1 MTIFAGIVARGT
13 EPGAIPAQAIDSLR
27 RSLSRQPGSATL
39 LWNGATHA
47 FVSLDCGV
55 FDGGAA
61 RTDESGVISLF
72 GGDPLIDC
80 GSLEPSRA
88 RALDELHRDW
98 SAGNSHSL
106 LRARG
111 SFCGVHYDPGRRRLW
126 LVTDK
131 LGLRPIYYALLDDF
145 VIFATSMRVLESNP
159 LVPQRGDL
167 QGLAE
172 TACFGYPLG
181 PRSMLD
187 SVCALEAGQ
196 IVEVTPRASRSI
208 EYWRWDE
215 VPPCNA
221 TEDEI
226 CAEIQRVFTS
236 AVRLRLGAQ
245 QRAVS
250 LLSAGLDSRC
260 IAACLRSQ
268 GAEVHTIGFGPE
280 GSADQVIARQV
291 SAALGTTHFDMPHG
305 VADFWPRQAG
315 AHATW
320 MASPGK
326 EWPVAIARALW
337 TGEGGDRVLAP
348 VNLNEDVIAAMRAGD
363 PDGAIAAYML
373 AEHTGLPRRLFRRR
387 VREAIR
393 RLPSIGLRAE
403 LDRHRNQDVARRFH
417 LYVLVNEA
425 RRNIKQHFEDLDL
438 SRVELIMPF
447 YDAELVRIV
456 LRHPID
462 LFVRHRLYH
471 RWLAYLPATLSAVP
485 WQAYPGSEPCP
496 LPLPPDART
505 QWDSWYSEQEDKEIW
520 RAQLALA
527 DDIVHSKE
535 FPHWLL
541 RRPVLHVARQLL
553 RLGFRRFGYLFEV
566 ARPFVLHP
574 PAACAGL
581 PADKTASRTRTR
593 AA

>member
-1 MTIFAGIVARGT
+1 MTIFAGIVARGP
-13 EPGAIPAQAIDSLR
+13 EPGPIPAEAVDSLR
-27 RSLSRQPGSATL
+27 RNLSRQPGSETL
-39 LWNGATHA
+39 LWTGATHA
-47 FVSLDCGV
+47 FVSLDFGV
-55 FDGGAA
+55 FDGTSV
-61 RTDESGVISLF
+61 RTSESGAISLF
-72 GGDPLIDC
+72 GGDPLIDR
-80 GSLEPSRA
+80 GSLEPSRV
-88 RALDELHRDW
+88 RDLKELHQGW
-98 SAGNSHSL
+98 SADEFQL
-106 LRARG
+106 LVQTRG
-111 SFCGVHYDPGRRRLW
+111 SFCGVHYDPDRRRLW

-145 VIFATSMRVLESNP
+145 VVFATSIRVLESNP
-159 LVPQRGDL
+159 LVPRGGNL

-181 PRSMLD
+181 SRTVLD
-187 SVCALEAGQ
+187 SVRALEAGQ
-196 IVEVTPRASRSI
+196 IVEVTPQASRSI

-215 VPPCNA
+215 VSTCDA
-221 TEDEI
+221 TEEEI

-236 AVRLRLGAQ
+236 AVRLRLGPRQ
-245 QRAVS
+245 HAVS

-260 IAACLRSQ
+260 IAACLRSR
-268 GAEVHTIGFGPE
+268 GLDVHTIGFGPR

-291 SAALGTTHFDMPHG
+291 SAALGTTHFEMSQG
-305 VADFWPRQAG
+305 VADFWPRQAS
-315 AHATW
+315 AHAAWITC
-320 MASPGK
+320 SGT
-326 EWPVAIARALW
+326 EWPDVITRALW

-348 VNLNEDVIAAMRAGD
+348 VNLNEDVIAAMRGGD

-393 RLPSIGLRAE
+393 RLPPNGLRAE
-403 LDRHRNQDVARRFH
+403 LARHRNQDAARRFH

-496 LPLPPDART
+496 LPLPPDVRT
-505 QWDSWYSEQEDKEIW
+505 QWESWYSDEEDREIW

-527 DDIVHSKE
+527 DEIVRSKE

-541 RRPVLHVARQLL
+541 RRPVLRVARHLL

-566 ARPFVLHP
+566 ARPFVAYP
-574 PAACAGL
+574 PAALAGL
-581 PADKTASRTRTR
+581 PTD
-593 AA
+593 

>member
-1 MTIFAGIVARGT
+1 MTIFAGIVSRGP

-27 RSLSRQPGSATL
+27 RNLSRQPGSEPL
-39 LWNGATHA
+39 LWTGAAHA
-47 FVSLDCGV
+47 FVSLDFGV

-61 RTDESGVISLF
+61 RTDESGVISLY
-72 GGDPLIDC
+72 GGDPLIDR
-80 GSLEPSRA
+80 GSFEPSRV
-88 RALDELHRDW
+88 RDLDELHRAW
-98 SAGNSHSL
+98 TAGDTQPL
-106 LRARG
+106 VQARG
-111 SFCGVHYDPGRRRLW
+111 SFCGAHYDPDSRKLW
-126 LVTDK
+126 LVSDK
-131 LGLRPIYYALLDDF
+131 LGLRPIYYAILNDYT
-145 VIFATSMRVLESNP
+145 IFATSMRVLESNP
-159 LVPQRGDL
+159 LVPRHGDL

-172 TACFGYPLG
+172 TASFGYPLG
-181 PRSMLD
+181 PRSVLD

-196 IVEVTPRASRSI
+196 IVQVMPQASRSI

-215 VPPCNA
+215 VPTCDA
-221 TEDEI
+221 TEDQI
-226 CAEIQRVFTS
+226 CAEIQQVFTS
-236 AVRLRLGAQ
+236 AVRLRLGSR

-268 GAEVHTIGFGPE
+268 GADVHTIGFGPE

-291 SAALGTTHFDMPHG
+291 SAALGTTHSDMPHG
-305 VADFWPRQAG
+305 VADFWPRQAS
-315 AHATW
+315 AHASW
-320 MASPGK
+320 MARSGRA
-326 EWPVAIARALW
+326 WPDTIARALW

-348 VNLNEDVIAAMRAGD
+348 VNLNEDIIAAMRAGD

-373 AEHTGLPRRLFRRR
+373 AEHIGLPRRLFRRR

-393 RLPSIGLRAE
+393 RLPPNGLRAE
-403 LDRHRNQDVARRFH
+403 LDRHRNQDAARRFH

-447 YDAELVRIV
+447 YDAELIRMV
-456 LRHPID
+456 LHHPID

-496 LPLPPDART
+496 LPLPPDVRT
-505 QWDSWYSEQEDKEIW
+505 QWDGWYPDEQNREIW

-527 DDIVHSKE
+527 DKIVRSTE

-541 RRPVLHVARQLL
+541 RRSVLRVARHLL
-553 RLGFRRFGYLFEV
+553 RLGFRSFGYLFEV
-566 ARPFVLHP
+566 AAPFVSYP
-574 PAACAGL
+574 PAARADL
-581 PADKTASRTRTR
+581 PIDESAPAD
-593 AA
+593 